1 MGNLLSS
8 YQIRV
13 RSSLALAQKKDHVLT
28 DSQSGQAITEYI
40 LLLAIVATS
49 FILLSL
55 GIGRMGV
62 AQKLTQ
68 ALVGPFAA
76 TYRYG
81 HPKAKGFDD
90 GGPSMHPMASGGN
103 NFRIFIYE
111 KK

>member
-1 MGNLLSS
+1 MGNFLSS
-8 YQIRV
+8 SQVRV
-13 RSSLALAQKKDHVLT
+13 RSSLALSLERRHALA

-40 LLLAIVATS
+40 LLLAIVAVS
-49 FILLSL
+49 FMMLSL

-62 AQKLTQ
+62 AQKLTR

-90 GGPSMHPMASGGN
+90 GGPNMHPIAPGGN